1 MAQVVIVNLQALVS
15 DSDERRLIAAVAG
28 DADVDEGVLLDGSLL
43 LLLLLLPGNG
53 TLTKRR
59 QLRAKPRQALDE
71 VIAPSKSRSHREW
84 MEEEEGKG
92 GRKGRKD
99 RNAIKK
105 RQHKELTSSFRFLCS
120 GQKKKSGV
128 DA

>member
-15 DSDERRLIAAVAG
+15 DSDERRLIAAVAC

-43 LLLLLLPGNG
+43 LLLLLLPGNKG

-99 RNAIKK
+99 RNARKK
-105 RQHKELTSSFRFLCS
+105 RQNKDLTWSFRSRCT
-120 GQKKKSGV
+120 G
-128 DA
+128 